1 MCVKPEFSFS
11 TFFCCCCCS
20 IVYVEKVLVVQNKQ
34 LDFLYVMLV
43 KLFNCRTAF
52 GIRDGHG
59 DEQQTIRK
67 KPRYGNPTDNF
78 GQPAN
83 GGLTNI
89 DQRQLNRIYCESVR
103 HRVVQDELTQTLRHT
118 IQEYPALTVAEF
130 GPKVSEKFDKI
141 YPRFFY
147 IVHVWHSGFQQA
159 AVSHNGHCVTVTN
172 QGKRHVILCYKQR
185 DSLEWPR
192 GPIDQ
197 IQSAVEARL
206 RAIGVSMFYVFHLSL
221 NLFNINFLFV

>member
-1 MCVKPEFSFS
+1 M
-11 TFFCCCCCS
+11 
-20 IVYVEKVLVVQNKQ
+20 VQNKQ

-67 KPRYGNPTDNF
+67 KTRYGNPTDNF

-147 IVHVWHSGFQQA
+147 IMHVWHSGFQQA
-159 AVSHNGHCVTVTN
+159 AVSHNGHCVTVTD
-172 QGKRHVILCYKQR
+172 QGKCHVILCYKQR

-206 RAIGVSMFYVFHLSL
+206 RAIGVSMFYVFYLSL
-221 NLFNINFLFV
+221 NLFNVNFLCV